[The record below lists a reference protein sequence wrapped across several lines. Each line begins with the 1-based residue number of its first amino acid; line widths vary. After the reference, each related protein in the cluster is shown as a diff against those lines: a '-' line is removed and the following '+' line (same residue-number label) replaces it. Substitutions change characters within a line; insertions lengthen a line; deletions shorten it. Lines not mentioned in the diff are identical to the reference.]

1 MINVNPSIEWPLI
14 VTRVVNISTL
24 KDVMWYSGTTLDD
37 LFNDLGTVLRV
48 LSKEEIMQD
57 LQQLVDDGII
67 DEEKRGLVLLNLLS
81 FED

>member
-1 MINVNPSIEWPLI
+1 MIDTMSVEWTLLM
-14 VTRVVNISTL
+14 TRVVNISTL
-24 KDVMWYSGTTLDD
+24 KEVMWYSGTTLDD

-57 LQQLVDDGII
+57 LQQLVDDGVI
-67 DEEKRGLVLLNLLS
+67 DEEERGLVLLKLVS